1 MEAKYSPKYFLYVLF
16 ILGSSLVTC
25 LLHFRQPFF
34 LHHSNGGTVVSLP
47 FSRNVSFFFST
58 PSAVVADDWQ
68 STRSSSSSSCDGRY
82 VHMVDL
88 PPQLRVCAEG
98 SPAFTS
104 EHSICQLMSNAG
116 LGPVIL
122 PAGNSSDADAD
133 IVPNTGW
140 YNTNQYALECL
151 TDDPTAADAVYVPYY
166 AAMEMQPHTCGP
178 FNSTVRD
185 GATGQLLRWLSSRPA
200 WSAFGGR
207 DHFMVASRTSWM
219 FRRVAAAGDDDDTGC
234 GNSFMLQP
242 ETRNMT
248 MLTYETAI
256 WEQPR
261 RDFAVP
267 CPSYFH
273 PASAGEV
280 ATWQA
285 RVRATSRPWLFAFAG
300 ARRPNRTLP
309 IRDRIFDA
317 CDAAI
322 PRRSCGKLDC
332 DGHGHDCRSPRKLMA
347 LFASSRFCLQPI
359 GDSFMRRSSVD
370 AVMAGCIPVFF
381 HEASTFEKQYQWH
394 ERDPQQSEHS
404 EQSNNGRRYYS
415 DGEVAAMRK
424 EVINMIPRFV
434 YKDPRVRFA
443 GDTRDAF
450 DITIDEVIARIR
462 MIKEEEDL
470 GKKEKSD
477 GVVVAA
483 LRPAQRHP
491 TIMPLP
497 DPRCPTVV
505 PPSDP
510 GSPWR
515 TTF

>member
-1 MEAKYSPKYFLYVLF
+1 MQLY
-16 ILGSSLVTC
+16 
-25 LLHFRQPFF
+25 
-34 LHHSNGGTVVSLP
+34 
-47 FSRNVSFFFST
+47 
-58 PSAVVADDWQ
+58 
-68 STRSSSSSSCDGRY
+68 
-82 VHMVDL
+82 
-88 PPQLRVCAEG
+88 
-98 SPAFTS
+98 
-104 EHSICQLMSNAG
+104 
-116 LGPVIL
+116 
-122 PAGNSSDADAD
+122 
-133 IVPNTGW
+133 
-140 YNTNQYALECL
+140 ECL

-185 GATGQLLRWLSSRPA
+185 GATQQLLMWLSSRPA

-219 FRRVAAAGDDDDTGC
+219 FRRVAGDDDTGC
-234 GNSFMLQP
+234 GNSFMLRP

-248 MLTYETAI
+248 VVTYETAI

-267 CPSYFH
+267 YPSYFH

-285 RVRATSRPWLFAFAG
+285 RMRATSRPWLFAFAG
-300 ARRPNRTLP
+300 ARRPNGTLP
-309 IRDRIFDA
+309 IRDHIFDA

-332 DGHGHDCRSPRKLMA
+332 DGGHGANDCRSPRKLMA
-347 LFASSRFCLQPI
+347 LFSSSRFCLQPL

-370 AVMAGCIPVFF
+370 AIMAGCIPVFF

-394 ERDPQQSEHS
+394 
-404 EQSNNGRRYYS
+404 QSNNGRRYYVFIDQEDVLQGKVDIEEALSRYS
-415 DGEVAAMRK
+415 DGEAAAMRE
-424 EVINMIPRFV
+424 EVINMIPRFL

-443 GDTRDAF
+443 GDMRDAF

-477 GVVVAA
+477 GVVIAN
-483 LRPAQRHP
+483 
-491 TIMPLP
+491 
-497 DPRCPTVV
+497 
-505 PPSDP
+505 
-510 GSPWR
+510 GS
-515 TTF
+515 